1 MDLIGLD
8 EELKR
13 SGDSV
18 SGKENEMSGHKL
30 VYPQC
35 RMKFTSMFCEA
46 TLVQNYSWI
55 ILLNEHLR
63 AQISS
68 KAFQSP
74 EFLLTSVVGRAMDD
88 CVILFLVPS
97 RILFLPW
104 EWRTYFCHLTG
115 VPAALAGV
123 HGTPVQTGTSGDGR
137 KDFSQEIL
145 NDNLTESKID
155 TQGVKDF
162 LVRLA

>member
-18 SGKENEMSGHKL
+18 SGKEKEMSGHKL

-46 TLVQNYSWI
+46 TLV
-55 ILLNEHLR
+55 L
-63 AQISS
+63 
-68 KAFQSP
+68 
-74 EFLLTSVVGRAMDD
+74 EFLLTSVVGRTMDD

-97 RILFLPW
+97 WILFLPW
-104 EWRTYFCHLTG
+104 EWRAYFCHLTG

-123 HGTPVQTGTSGDGR
+123 HGTPVQPGTSGEGR
-137 KDFSQEIL
+137 KDFSAEIL
-145 NDNLTESKID
+145 NGNLPESKIH

-162 LVRLA
+162 LFRLA